1 MTVSMEEFG
10 KEMERVNSDVRQTL
24 ELFYTFISMHNAAA
38 KERAVF
44 KLFNDDP
51 EFWNLQLYALQQSM
65 IICLGRVFDNVPGS
79 FGINMLL
86 SEAIK
91 HPEFFSKKALR
102 ARRMAGVSEVPEY
115 LDEYVA
121 AAYEPTLAD
130 LGRIHASL
138 SSHRDAYADT
148 YGKIRSLVV
157 AHSIV
162 RDRTQIDAFFGR
174 TVLSDAFEMFK
185 ALTDVMQAIY
195 FDLWLNGREPSLGS
209 YTFTEPERIQ
219 RMTDAALQRLVN

>member
-10 KEMERVNSDVRQTL
+10 KEMERVNSDIRQTVS
-24 ELFYTFISMHNAAA
+24 LFYTFISMHNAAA
-38 KERAVF
+38 KDRKVF
-44 KLFNDDP
+44 NLFNKDA
-51 EFWNLQLYALQQSM
+51 EFWSLQLYALQQSM

-86 SEAIK
+86 SEAVK
-91 HPEFFSKKALR
+91 HPEFFSKDAFR
-102 ARRMAGVSEVPEY
+102 IRRMAGLSEVPDY

-121 AAYEPTLAD
+121 AVYEPTVAD

-138 SSHRDAYADT
+138 SSHRDVYTAA

-162 RDRTQIDAFFGR
+162 RNQSQIDAFFGK
-174 TVLSDAFEMFK
+174 TVIADAMEMFK
-185 ALTDVMQAIY
+185 ALMNVMQAIY
-195 FDLWLNGREPSLGS
+195 YDLWLDGRKPSLGS
-209 YTFTEPERIQ
+209 HTFTEPEKIES
-219 RMTDAALQRLVN
+219 MTLAALQRLVY